1 MVDLDRAPAI
11 VILGASA
18 QATARRVRE
27 RYPEARIH
35 GLVGRVEE
43 VD

>member
-1 MVDLDRAPAI
+1 MSPVPAI
-11 VILGASA
+11 VILGSSA
-18 QATARRVRE
+18 EATARRVRE
-27 RYPEARIH
+27 RYPAARIH